1 MTWEPRNKSSDGH
14 DSDDKD
20 SFRDTDDNSS
30 NIDNQCLN
38 GSSKLSVKKESDSV
52 VEKSTALKGL
62 SGHQTET
69 TERGQSR
76 LQSHSNCCS
85 SRLPS
90 VISLRA
96 KRMHLRQS

>member
-38 GSSKLSVKKESDSV
+38 GSSKLSVKKESDSA
-52 VEKSTALKGL
+52 VEKSATVLKGL
-62 SGHQTET
+62 SGQQTES
-69 TERGQSR
+69 TERGQSESAVLLIAR
-76 LQSHSNCCS
+76 L
-85 SRLPS
+85 LS
-90 VISLRA
+90 VGLRA
-96 KRMHLRQS
+96 EPMHLRLS